1 MKRLLIILLFIP
13 CLAFGQMRVE
23 SHKQELFKG
32 VRLNYKVY
40 YSPTPTNNWVL
51 FLHGSGEG
59 GLPDGSQLDKVDA
72 NGLPKNAKYGAV
84 YNFNILAAQAYKL
97 PGDAISRFES
107 IRWVI
112 IDLVKEYYKADR
124 LIVTGLSQGGMEALD
139 FGFRD
144 PKGYIDAI
152 IVMCGKTSW
161 SKDIPRDTVYT
172 TDGAKAILAWSK
184 YRDIPYCAVHGTA
197 DKAPSGVNYSDGYNA
212 YKAILSSSLNKSRN
226 KTIFLP
232 IIGGGHSS
240 AWVKGYDKNDPT
252 GIGKRVFEFIDEVF
266 YRPPIACTAL
276 LDTIKMNAQFL
287 LPTGRVYKAAITKQ

>member
-1 MKRLLIILLFIP
+1 MKTLLTILLFIP
-13 CLAFGQMRVE
+13 FLAFGQMRVE

-72 NGLPKNAKYGAV
+72 NGLPKNAKYGTV

-112 IDLVKEYYKADR
+112 IDLVKEFYKADR
-124 LIVTGLSQGGMEALD
+124 LIVTGLSQGGMEAFD

-161 SKDIPRDTVYT
+161 SKDIPRDTVYRE
-172 TDGAKAILAWSK
+172 DGSKFAILDWNR
-184 YRDIPYCAVHGTA
+184 YRDIPYCGVHGTL
-197 DKAPSGVNYSDGYNA
+197 DRAPNGVNYSDGYNA
-212 YKAILSSSLNKSRN
+212 YRSISFHKS

-240 AWVKGYDKNDPT
+240 AWVKGYDRNDPT
-252 GIGKRVFEFIDEVF
+252 GIGKKVFEFINEVF
-266 YRPPIACTAL
+266 YKPPIACTAL

-287 LPTGRVYKAAITKQ
+287 LPTGKVYKATLIKQ

>member
-1 MKRLLIILLFIP
+1 MKYDFKKSVVLFLLLIP
-13 CLAFGQMRVE
+13 CLAWPQMRVE

-40 YSPTPTNNWVL
+40 YSPVPTNNWVL

-72 NGLPKNAKYGAV
+72 NGLPKNAKYGTI

-107 IRWVI
+107 IRPVI

-124 LIVTGLSQGGMEALD
+124 LIVTGLSQGGMEAFD

-144 PKGYIDAI
+144 PKNYIDAI

-161 SKDIPRDTVYT
+161 SKDIPRDTVYRE
-172 TDGAKAILAWSK
+172 DGSRFAVIDWKK
-184 YRDIPYCAVHGTA
+184 YRDIPYCGVHGTL
-197 DKAPSGVNYSDGYNA
+197 DRAPYGVNYSDGYNA
-212 YKAILSSSLNKSRN
+212 YRSISFHKS

-240 AWVKGYDKNDPT
+240 AWVQGYDKNSV
-252 GIGKRVFEFIDEVF
+252 IGKQVFAFIDEVF
-266 YRPPIACTAL
+266 YKSIACTAL
-276 LDTIKMNAQFL
+276 LDTIRMQAQFL
-287 LPTGRVYKAAITKQ
+287 LPTGKVYRTSIIKQ